1 MTKKQWFFIL
11 GIPFCMWTI
20 ALAMQNESLYYLLLN
35 TLLAIP
41 AAPMIFSDLLN
52 GIMEPFDKDMET
64 SLEDAI
70 DADRQAAKSELL
82 NRKIYETSQVISPQS
97 DDKASLDDK

>member
-11 GIPFCMWTI
+11 GIPFCMWTV
-20 ALAMQNESLYYLLLN
+20 ALAMQNESLHYLLLN

-52 GIMEPFDKDMET
+52 GIMKPFDKDMT
-64 SLEDAI
+64 RSLEDAI

-82 NRKIYETSQVISPQS
+82 NRKIYETSQVISHH
-97 DDKASLDDK
+97 DDKAGMHDK

>member
-20 ALAMQNESLYYLLLN
+20 ALAWQNESLHYLLLN

-41 AAPMIFSDLLN
+41 AAPMIFSDILN
-52 GIMEPFDKDMET
+52 SILNPFSGDMKE
-64 SLEDAI
+64 SIDDAV
-70 DADRQAAKSELL
+70 DADR
-82 NRKIYETSQVISPQS
+82 
-97 DDKASLDDK
+97 